1 MNIYKNLNDLN
12 KNDYLIVK
20 YYLKS
25 TTNLNEA
32 AWALAIGQSVGNPKV
47 RNKWETEELFEK
59 YSCIILDDQNNLE
72 SKTEGI
78 VYIAFP
84 TENLNFE
91 KNGISHMLVNLMGG
105 QLDIDVV
112 DQCHILDIEFPN
124 SILSQFKGP
133 KYGISGIREFTN
145 SYDKPLLGA
154 IVKPKIGVTPQ
165 TLLEM
170 VKELVEG
177 GVNFIKEDE
186 IMSEFSLCPL
196 EERVPL
202 VMNYL
207 KDKNVIYSVSI
218 HCDPDKILDRV
229 KLIHSLGG
237 NSVHVNFWCGLGVYR
252 SIRELNLPIFIHFQK
267 SGDKI
272 FTNKSHAFHIDW
284 RVVCKIA
291 GLSGVDFIHAGM
303 IGGYY
308 KWDEQEVIDS
318 CKILTELNV
327 MPAISCGFNAG
338 LTDMVN
344 SRLGV
349 DYMANVGGGIHGHPN
364 GTLAGAKSMRQSID
378 KIVGTEYIQAIEK
391 WGYQNVNR

>member
-1 MNIYKNLNDLN
+1 MDIYKNKSNIYKEN
-12 KNDYLIVK
+12 YVIVK

-25 TTNLNEA
+25 TTNLKEA

-47 RNKWETEELFEK
+47 RNKWETEVLFEK
-59 YSCIILDDQNNLE
+59 YSCFILDEQNNLE
-72 SKTEGI
+72 GKTEGI
-78 VYIAFP
+78 VNIAFP
-84 TENLNFE
+84 IVNINFE
-91 KNGISHMLVNLMGG
+91 QNGVSHLLVNLMGG
-105 QLDIDVV
+105 QLDIDVIE
-112 DQCHILDIEFPN
+112 QCHILDIEFPQ
-124 SILSQFKGP
+124 SVLQHFKGP
-133 KYGISGIREFTN
+133 KYGIEGIRRYTN
-145 SYDKPLLGA
+145 SYNKPLLGA
-154 IVKPKIGVTPQ
+154 IVKPKIGVDTHI
-165 TLLEM
+165 LLEM

-202 VMNYL
+202 IMEYV
-207 KDKNVIYSVSI
+207 KGKNVIYSVSI

-229 KLIHSLGG
+229 KLVHSLGG

-252 SIRELNLPIFIHFQK
+252 SIRNLDLPIFIHFQK

-272 FTNKSHAFHIDW
+272 LTNKSHAYHIDW
-284 RVVCKIA
+284 RVICKIA

-318 CKILTELNV
+318 CKILTDLNV

-344 SRLGV
+344 SRLGIN
-349 DYMANVGGGIHGHPN
+349 YMANVGGGIHGHPD

-378 KIVGTEYIQAIEK
+378 KTYGPEYDKAIQK
-391 WGYQNVNR
+391 WGYTSV